1 MSTNKNS
8 KKSKIPTNKFPLIKE
23 TSISGV
29 LRPKGYVVSLTLD
42 GEKDF
47 RKKNRIK

>member
-8 KKSKIPTNKFPLIKE
+8 KKSKVPTKEFPLIKE

-29 LRPKGYVVSLTLD
+29 IRPKGFKVKLTKD

-47 RKKNRIK
+47 RKKNRIE